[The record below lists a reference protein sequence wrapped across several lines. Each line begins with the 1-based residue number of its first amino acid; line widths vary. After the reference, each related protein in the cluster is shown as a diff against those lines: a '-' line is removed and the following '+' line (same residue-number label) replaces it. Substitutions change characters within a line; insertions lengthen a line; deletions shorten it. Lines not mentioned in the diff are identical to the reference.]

1 MTIFDVLSLIC
12 GLALFLYGMDL
23 MGNGLK
29 RSAGRKLKTILGQ
42 LTSSK
47 LKGFLLGLGVTAI
60 IQSSSATTVMVVGF
74 VNSGTM
80 LLSQAV
86 GVIIGANVGTAVTAW
101 ITALNG
107 IEGGSDATAVL
118 NYLKPD
124 AWMPILALI
133 GICLIMFAKKAKHTD
148 MGTILMG
155 FAVLMVGMTLM
166 SDAVSGLKESPE
178 FAKILLLFNNP
189 ILGVLVGAV
198 FTAIVQ
204 SSSASVGVLQALTV
218 TGAISYGTA
227 MPIVL
232 GQNIGTCIT
241 AMISSVSAN
250 KNGKRAAAV
259 HLYFNIIGVVLWL
272 LLYYAIGFILR
283 ETGVV
288 DIFTWANNTAT
299 NMWDIAIIHT
309 VFKIVSVVLL
319 WPFTKSLEKLAYLT
333 IKGDDKKGDKFTAKL
348 DERLLNTPSVAL
360 GNAKIVLAQMS
371 TLATTSLKKSLSLL
385 ENFDQKKADE
395 IAKEEKLVD
404 LYEDELGSYLVKLSS
419 RPLTEHEG
427 ADVTKYLHM
436 IGDFERISD
445 HAVNIME
452 SVLEMKDKGVVF
464 SDYAKDELNI
474 MLAALDEILTITDK
488 SFANSDYKQAS
499 LVEPLE
505 EVIDS
510 LRDQIKYRHTKRLQN
525 NLCSIENGFI
535 LSDII
540 TNLER
545 VSDHCSNIA
554 GCLIEIG
561 QKEKLDLHSYLHDIK
576 QDDESYAEMEK
587 LYKQKYALAEKYI

>member
-166 SDAVSGLKESPE
+166 SDSVSGLKESPE

>member
-101 ITALNG
+101 LTALNG
-107 IEGGSDATAVL
+107 IEGGADATAVL

-133 GICLIMFAKKAKHTD
+133 GICLVMFAKKAKHTD
-148 MGTILMG
+148 IGTILMG

-259 HLYFNIIGVVLWL
+259 HLYFNIIGVIVWL
-272 LLYYAIGFILR
+272 TLYYVIGLILR

-319 WPFTKSLEKLAYLT
+319 WPFTKFLEKLAYLT

-348 DERLLNTPSVAL
+348 DERLLDTPSVAL
-360 GNAKIVLAQMS
+360 ENAKIVLMQMS
-371 TLATTSLKKSLSLL
+371 ALSTGSLKKSLSLL
-385 ENFDQKKADE
+385 DNFDQKKADE

-404 LYEDELGSYLVKLSS
+404 VYEDELGSYLVKLSS
-419 RPLTEHEG
+419 RPITEHEG

-474 MLAALDEILTITDK
+474 MLSALDEILTITDE
-488 SFANSDYKQAS
+488 SFANSDYKQAA

-505 EVIDS
+505 EVVDG

>member
-101 ITALNG
+101 LTALNG
-107 IEGGSDATAVL
+107 IEGGADATAAL
-118 NYLKPD
+118 SYLKPD

-319 WPFTKSLEKLAYLT
+319 WPFTKFLEKLAYLT

-348 DERLLNTPSVAL
+348 DERLLDTPSVAL
-360 GNAKIVLAQMS
+360 ENAKIVLMQMS
-371 TLATTSLKKSLSLL
+371 ALATGSLKKSLALL
-385 ENFDQKKADE
+385 DNFDQKKADE

-404 LYEDELGSYLVKLSS
+404 VYEDELGSYLVKLSS
-419 RPLTEHEG
+419 RPITEHEG

-474 MLAALDEILTITDK
+474 MLSALDEILTITDE
-488 SFANSDYKQAS
+488 SFTNSDYKQAA

-505 EVIDS
+505 EVVDS

-576 QDDESYAEMEK
+576 QDDEYYAEMEK
-587 LYKQKYALAEKYI
+587 LYRQKYALAEKYI

>member
-1 MTIFDVLSLIC
+1 MGIFDILSLIC

-29 RSAGRKLKTILGQ
+29 KSAGRKLKSILGQ

-101 ITALNG
+101 LTALNG
-107 IEGGSDATAVL
+107 IEGGSDATAFL
-118 NYLKPD
+118 SYLKPD

-133 GICLIMFAKKAKHTD
+133 GICLIMFAKKTKHTD

-155 FAVLMVGMTLM
+155 FAVLMVGMSLM
-166 SDAVSGLKESPE
+166 SDSVSGLKESPE

-259 HLYFNIIGVVLWL
+259 HLYFNIIGVALWL
-272 LLYYAIGFILR
+272 ALYYIIGFALR

-288 DIFTWANNTAT
+288 DIFTWANKTTT
-299 NMWDIAIIHT
+299 NMWDIAIIHS

-319 WPFTKSLEKLAYLT
+319 WPFTKFLEKLAYLT

-348 DERLLNTPSVAL
+348 DERLLDTPSVAL
-360 GNAKIVLAQMS
+360 ENAKIVLMQMS
-371 TLATTSLKKSLSLL
+371 SLATGSLKKSLSLL
-385 ENFDQKKADE
+385 DNFDQKKADE

-404 LYEDELGSYLVKLSS
+404 VYEDELGSYLVKLSS
-419 RPLTEHEG
+419 RPITEHEG

-452 SVLEMKDKGVVF
+452 SILEMKDKGVVF
-464 SDYAKDELNI
+464 SDYAKDELGI
-474 MLAALDEILTITDK
+474 MLSALDEILTITDE
-488 SFANSDYKQAS
+488 SFAKSDYKQAS

-505 EVIDS
+505 EVIDN

-576 QDDESYAEMEK
+576 QEDESYAEMEK